1 MSDGPFTIFFD
12 GDCPFCVREANLLRR
27 RDRRGELRLV
37 DIAAPAFD
45 PATAVPGR
53 PLTHA
58 EFSAA
63 IHGLHP
69 DGRLETGVG
78 VFREAYRR
86 IGLGWL
92 LAPTAWPLVRP
103 LADAGYRWFARN
115 RVRLGGWFG
124 RSCTAGGSCR
134 RAGFPATGRTSS

>member
-1 MSDGPFTIFFD
+1 MVDRPFTLFFD
-12 GDCPFCVREANLLRR
+12 GDCPFCVREASWLRG
-27 RDRRGELRLV
+27 RDRHGRLRFV
-37 DIAAPAFD
+37 DIAGRDFD
-45 PATAVPGR
+45 PASAVPGR
-53 PLTHA
+53 PLTL
-58 EFSAA
+58 EDFSAR

-86 IGLGWL
+86 VGLGWL

-124 RSCTAGGSCR
+124 RTCGPDGSCR
-134 RAGFPATGRTSS
+134 IPAGKSS